1 MNTAIILIILVPIL
15 EIYLFIKIGSEI
27 GAFLTISL
35 IIFTALLGIMYAR
48 MEGFNTVRS
57 GLQKVFENKVPLYEI
72 MSGAVLAIA
81 ALLLVLP
88 GFATDFFGL
97 MLIFPLTRKLILYKI
112 SKMYSKKKDDGNKEK
127 YIDGE
132 SEELDK

>member
-1 MNTAIILIILVPIL
+1 
-15 EIYLFIKIGSEI
+15 
-27 GAFLTISL
+27 
-35 IIFTALLGIMYAR
+35 MYAR